1 MYVGPS
7 WGRGDTKGVVAEMML
22 ERHSKWEGN
31 TTEGLEEAKQTN
43 STVHAGCHQRLSI
56 GV

>member
-31 TTEGLEEAKQTN
+31 TTEGLEEDKQTN